1 MDQMLAELINAAIV
15 ERTTQL
21 WAKNWNKDLRPCSS
35 CTSHALTTER
45 SLLHRDCMERD
56 TKWFYKWLFYSKSF
70 LHLIFILTFKSW
82 VIPFPNVLPQRS
94 FNVDL
99 YRFSEKIK
107 IIGSVKIKKVF
118 KIKKIPTEWLYVFW
132 LYYGNHTYFPFF
144 GLSNVMWN
152 PRWSNFTICIQ
163 IYFPLWVAKLP
174 LFNCYI
180 HKYFR
185 EIWILCF
192 IAESECLNKFTEIL

>member
-1 MDQMLAELINAAIV
+1 MDQMLAELINATIV

-21 WAKNWNKDLRPCSS
+21 WAKNWNKDLRPCSP

-56 TKWFYKWLFYSKSF
+56 TKWFYKWLFHSKSF
-70 LHLIFILTFKSW
+70 SHLIFILTFKSW

-118 KIKKIPTEWLYVFW
+118 KKKNKKHSDRMTLSFLAILREPHIFSFFW
-132 LYYGNHTYFPFF
+132 
-144 GLSNVMWN
+144 
-152 PRWSNFTICIQ
+152 
-163 IYFPLWVAKLP
+163 
-174 LFNCYI
+174 
-180 HKYFR
+180 
-185 EIWILCF
+185 
-192 IAESECLNKFTEIL
+192 SEQCHVKPSMI